1 MSDSAATTPSG
12 ATPEELLAFVERD
25 GAALAASVKR
35 ALEEGVSEALV
46 LPTLFQVFADAG
58 MMPAGLD
65 LGMILGMLK

>member
-1 MSDSAATTPSG
+1 MSAASS
-12 ATPEELLAFVERD
+12 EELLAAVERD
-25 GAALAASVKR
+25 GKALAGSVSR

-65 LGMILGMLK
+65 ISSILGMLR